1 MVVSLHLEVEDLG
14 VIGGG
19 RGDEASVEELEDSVV
34 DVGELG
40 LDLGAVVTD
49 DGDLVLVAATS
60 ASSRGSNGPRSC
72 KHSQGRVWRTRS
84 RSSVAAR

>member
-40 LDLGAVVTD
+40 LDF
-49 DGDLVLVAATS
+49 
-60 ASSRGSNGPRSC
+60 
-72 KHSQGRVWRTRS
+72 
-84 RSSVAAR
+84 